1 MANNPLILFSIV
13 IPTYNRASFIIET
26 IHSLLAQ
33 SYSKFEIIVVDDGST
48 DNTESVIKNIM
59 DERLQYYKVPNGERG
74 AARNYG
80 ARIAKG
86 EYINFFDSDD
96 VAYPNHLDTAF
107 KLIYKYNHPEIFH
120 LGYDVVDSD
129 RKVIRA
135 INDLTGDINLR
146 LFTKG
151 NVFSCNGVFIRK
163 DVAISHPFIEDRN
176 LAGSE
181 DAVLW
186 MQLACHY
193 KWICDNT
200 ITTGIIDHES
210 RSVVSMNKEKLL
222 TRLNL
227 FVEHV
232 ITYPPFI
239 AKYKSYSKYI
249 RTEAYTYA
257 TLHLAMAG
265 YTKAAIQYLFK
276 MYGND
281 ISTFATR
288 RNLACI
294 KRIIMSVGA
303 K

>member
-13 IPTYNRASFIIET
+13 IPTYNRATFIAET
-26 IHSLLAQ
+26 VQSLLSQ
-33 SYSKFEIIVVDDGST
+33 TYTKFEIIVVDDGST
-48 DNTESVIKNIM
+48 DNTEAVIKNIK
-59 DERLQYYKVPNGERG
+59 DERVQYHKVKNGERG

-80 ARIAKG
+80 AKIAKG

-96 VAYPNHLDTAF
+96 VAYPIHLDTAF
-107 KLIYKYNHPEIFH
+107 KLVNNHNHPEIFH
-120 LGYDVVDSD
+120 LGYNVVDNE
-129 RKVIRA
+129 RKVVRA
-135 INDLTGDINLR
+135 VNDLTGDVNLR

-151 NVFSCNGVFIRK
+151 NVFSCNGVFMRK
-163 DVAISHPFIEDRN
+163 DIAMNHPFIEDRN

-193 KWICDNT
+193 KWICNNT
-200 ITTGIIDHES
+200 ITTSIIDHDS
-210 RSVVSMNKEKLL
+210 RSVVSMNKEKLIG
-222 TRLNL
+222 RLNL
-227 FVEHV
+227 FVNNV
-232 ITYPPFI
+232 ITYPPFV
-239 AKYKSYSKYI
+239 AKFSSYSKYI

-257 TLHLAMAG
+257 ALHLAMAG
-265 YTKAAIQYLFK
+265 YTKDALLYLFK

-294 KRIIMSVGA
+294 KRIILSVGS

>member
-13 IPTYNRASFIIET
+13 IPTFNRAVFIVET
-26 IHSLLAQ
+26 IHSLLSQ
-33 SYSKFEIIVVDDGST
+33 TYTKFEIIVVDDGST
-48 DNTESVIKNIM
+48 DNTEAVIKNIK
-59 DERLQYYKVPNGERG
+59 DERVQYHKVKNGERG

-80 ARIAKG
+80 AKIAKG

-96 VAYPNHLDTAF
+96 VAYSIHLDTAF
-107 KLIYKYNHPEIFH
+107 KLVNNYNHPEIFH
-120 LGYDVVDSD
+120 LGYDVVDNE
-129 RKVIRA
+129 RKVVRA
-135 INDLTGDINLR
+135 VNDLTGDVNLR

-151 NVFSCNGVFIRK
+151 NVFSCNGVFMRK
-163 DVAISHPFIEDRN
+163 DIAMNHPFIEDRN

-193 KWICDNT
+193 KWICNNT
-200 ITTGIIDHES
+200 ITTSIIDHDS
-210 RSVVSMNKEKLL
+210 RSVVSMNKEKLIG
-222 TRLNL
+222 RLNL
-227 FVEHV
+227 FVNNV
-232 ITYPPFI
+232 ITYPPFV
-239 AKYKSYSKYI
+239 ARFSSYSKYI

-257 TLHLAMAG
+257 ALHLAMVG
-265 YTKAAIQYLFK
+265 YTKDALLYLFK

-294 KRIIMSVGA
+294 KRIILSVRV